1 MHALAINGQGSVLR
15 RIRILFAGTLL
26 FAGCSK
32 PVKDQAPPI
41 PDNTGSA
48 NTTSLSINSYNL
60 LRGADIGFL
69 TEMENKGRVFFNTTD
84 QQDLFSILKER
95 NINAIRLRVWVNPA
109 APNYYNGIADV
120 INKAVRAKNAGMNL
134 MIDFHY
140 SDYWADPKQ
149 QYPPAAWSGYTLTQM
164 KTALANHT
172 TDCLSQLA
180 ANGVTPAFVQVGNE
194 VDSGMIWPLGKL
206 PANMYNFAELY
217 KAGYNAVK
225 TFNPN
230 IKVIVH
236 FSKSTNNANCKFILD
251 GLISNGASFDVIGLS
266 VYPTSNYATVMSSS
280 FANMQDLV
288 NTYDKDLVVAEC
300 GYFQSDPRQARTM
313 ISTLISNVNSL
324 PDNHGLGVYYWEPE
338 SYDHSAPNRS
348 IFHATLKSPTV
359 GMDGFSFVKN
369 PGFELDTTA
378 VTSPTGWT
386 TTGSNPDANYT
397 EINPHYGSFR
407 LTHWKSS
414 AYNVATSQTIT
425 GLSNGLYTFQAWVVS
440 PAAMVSNY
448 LFAKDFGGT
457 QINQN
462 ITVGP
467 GWKKVKIQNINVT
480 NGQCTIGLQ
489 TAGNATYCSMDDVEF
504 WKQ

>member
-1 MHALAINGQGSVLR
+1 MNALAINGQGSILR
-15 RIRILFAGTLL
+15 RIRILLAGTLL
-26 FAGCSK
+26 ITACSK
-32 PVKDQAPPI
+32 SMKDPLHNAI
-41 PDNTGSA
+41 DTGSS
-48 NTTSLSINSYNL
+48 SLAINSYNL
-60 LRGADIGFL
+60 LRGADISFL

-84 QQDLFSILKER
+84 QQDLFTILKER

-109 APNYYNGIADV
+109 GPNYYNGIADV
-120 INKAVRAKNAGMNL
+120 VNKAVRAKNAGMKL
-134 MIDFHY
+134 LIDFHY

-149 QYPPAAWSGYTLTQM
+149 QNIPAAWAGNTLTQM
-164 KTALANHT
+164 KTAIEDHT
-172 TDCLSQLA
+172 TGCLTALA
-180 ANGVTPAFVQVGNE
+180 ASGVTPEFVQIGNE
-194 VDSGMIWPLGKL
+194 VDSGMLWPMGVL
-206 PANMYNFAELY
+206 PANMSNFAQLY
-217 KAGYNAVK
+217 KAGYTAVK
-225 TFNPN
+225 DFNPA

-236 FSKSTNNANCKFILD
+236 FSRSTNNQSCKNILN
-251 GLISNGASFDVIGLS
+251 GLISNQASFDVIGLS
-266 VYPTSNYATVMSSS
+266 VYPTSNYASVMSSS

-288 NTYDKDLVVAEC
+288 NVYNKDIVVAEC
-300 GYFQSDPRQARTM
+300 GYFQWEPRQARTM
-313 ISTLISNVNSL
+313 IETLISNVNSL
-324 PDNHGLGVYYWEPE
+324 PGNHGLGVYYWEPE

-348 IFHATLKSPTV
+348 IFHATLKNPTV
-359 GMDGFSFVKN
+359 GMDGFSYIKN

-378 VTSPTGWT
+378 VTNPTGWT

-397 EINPHYGSFR
+397 EINPHTGSFR

-440 PAAMVSNY
+440 PATMVSNY
-448 LFAKDFGGT
+448 LFVKDHGGA
-457 QINQN
+457 QINQH

-467 GWKKVKIQNINVT
+467 GWKKVKIGNINVT

>member
-1 MHALAINGQGSVLR
+1 MNALAINGQGSTLR
-15 RIRILFAGTLL
+15 RIRILLAGALL
-26 FAGCSK
+26 VSGCSK
-32 PVKDQAPPI
+32 SLKDPP
-41 PDNTGSA
+41 PKSTDTGWG
-48 NTTSLSINSYNL
+48 TTATLAINSYNL
-60 LRGADIGFL
+60 LRGADVGFL
-69 TEMENKGRVFFNTTD
+69 TEMENKGRVFFNTTH
-84 QQDLFSILKER
+84 QQDLFTILKER
-95 NINAIRLRVWVNPA
+95 NINAIRLRVWVNPSG
-109 APNYYNGIADV
+109 PNYYNGIADV
-120 INKAVRAKNAGMNL
+120 VNKAVRAKNAGMNL

-149 QYPPAAWSGYTLTQM
+149 QNIPAAWAGNTLNQM
-164 KTALANHT
+164 KTAIEEHT
-172 TDCLSQLA
+172 TNCLA
-180 ANGVTPAFVQVGNE
+180 ALAASGVTPAFVQIGNE
-194 VDSGMIWPLGKL
+194 VDSGMLWPMGKL
-206 PANMYNFAELY
+206 PANMSNFAELY
-217 KAGYNAVK
+217 KAGYTAVK
-225 TFNPN
+225 NFNPA

-236 FSKSTNNANCKFILD
+236 FSKSTNNLNCKNILD
-251 GLISNGASFDVIGLS
+251 GLISNGADFDVIGLS
-266 VYPTSNYATVMSSS
+266 VYPTSNYATVMNSS

-288 NTYDKDLVVAEC
+288 NVYDKDLVVAEC
-300 GYFQSDPRQARTM
+300 GYFQWEPRQARTM
-313 ISTLISNVNSL
+313 IETLISNVNSL
-324 PDNHGLGVYYWEPE
+324 PGNHGLGVYYWEPE

-359 GMDGFSFVKN
+359 GMDGFSYIKN

-378 VTSPTGWT
+378 VTSATGWT

-448 LFAKDFGGT
+448 LFAKDYGGA

-462 ITVGP
+462 ITVSP
-467 GWKKVKIQNINVT
+467 GWKKVKIQNIIVT